1 MWGFLRRGWCLVVN
15 DSGPILVVD
24 DDVGSR
30 DLVSELL
37 DRAGY
42 RTKQAATGEE
52 ALAAA
57 RADRPSLV
65 LLDVRLPGVS
75 GYEVLYELREQFG
88 NGLPVVF
95 VSGERIESFD
105 RVAGLQLGA
114 DDYLV
119 KPFAPDELIAR
130 LRKLLGRSSLNHESG
145 RPALTPREEE
155 VLKLLASGL
164 TQKEIAKELVISSK
178 TVASHIERIL
188 AKLGVHS
195 RAQAVAVAHQ
205 TGLC

>member
-1 MWGFLRRGWCLVVN
+1 VEVTIQ
-15 DSGPILVVD
+15 SGPILVVD
-24 DDVGSR
+24 DDAGAR
-30 DLVSELL
+30 DFVSDLL
-37 DRAGY
+37 GRAGY
-42 RTKQAATGEE
+42 PTTQAATGEE

-57 RADRPSLV
+57 QSDRPSLV

-75 GYEVLYELREQFG
+75 GYEVLYELRERFG
-88 NGLPVVF
+88 DELPVVF
-95 VSGERIESFD
+95 VSGERTESFD

-130 LRKLLGRSSLNHESG
+130 LRRLIAGTSSSQEQDP
-145 RPALTPREEE
+145 PALTAREHE

-164 TQKEIAKELVISSK
+164 AQNEIAKELVISEK
-178 TVASHIERIL
+178 TVSSHIERIL

-205 TGLC
+205 TGLD

>member
-1 MWGFLRRGWCLVVN
+1 MTN
-15 DSGPILVVD
+15 KSGPILVVD
-24 DDVGSR
+24 DDSGAR
-30 DLVSELL
+30 DLVSDLL
-37 DRAGY
+37 GRAGY
-42 RTKQAATGEE
+42 TTTQVATGEE

-57 RADRPSLV
+57 QADRPSLV
-65 LLDVRLPGVS
+65 LLDVRLPGLS
-75 GYEVLYELREQFG
+75 GYEVLYSLRERFG
-88 NGLPVVF
+88 DELPVVF
-95 VSGERIESFD
+95 VSGERTESFD
-105 RVAGLQLGA
+105 HVAGLQLGA
-114 DDYLV
+114 DDYLS

-130 LRKLLGRSSLNHESG
+130 LRRLLPDSAAPVDDTS

-155 VLKLLASGL
+155 VLRLLASGL
-164 TQKEIAKELVISSK
+164 AQGEIAKELVISPK

>member
-1 MWGFLRRGWCLVVN
+1 VAN
-15 DSGPILVVD
+15 HSGPILVVD
-24 DDVGSR
+24 DDSGAR
-30 DLVSELL
+30 DLASDLL

-42 RTKQAATGEE
+42 PTTQAATGEE

-57 RADRPSLV
+57 QAERPSLV
-65 LLDVRLPGVS
+65 LLDVHLPGVS
-75 GYEVLYELREQFG
+75 GYEVLYSLRERFG
-88 NGLPVVF
+88 DGLPVVF
-95 VSGERIESFD
+95 VSGERTESFD

-130 LRKLLGRSSLNHESG
+130 LRRLLASGAKDDNG
-145 RPALTPREEE
+145 RPRLTARENE
-155 VLKLLASGL
+155 VLRLLASGL
-164 TQKEIAKELVISSK
+164 AQAEIAKELVISSK

-195 RAQAVAVAHQ
+195 RAQAVAVAHR